1 MTQLLGNRSD
11 LTYDRQRLRR
21 ARHEAKESHIRSPI
35 DDAHAELERDQ
46 MKFCTKV
53 HALIKEAVEQA
64 NQDFVKTSQRYELRE
79 VSGCYTGPLHAGEFA
94 CNPIA
99 YELRGNGKTPSET
112 LVVELTRDGLI
123 QAFLV
128 PHPHV
133 LEIPRAS
140 NALGWHP
147 VPLPMFGAADA
158 SNLVVWYLGAIKTRL
173 PIGRKL

>member
-1 MTQLLGNRSD
+1 
-11 LTYDRQRLRR
+11 
-21 ARHEAKESHIRSPI
+21 
-35 DDAHAELERDQ
+35 

-99 YELRGNGKTPSET
+99 YELRGNGKTLSET

-158 SNLVVWYLGAIKTRL
+158 SNLVVWRDKNAVADRSETLMLAICRL
-173 PIGRKL
+173 QCGTPSMAPLTFGQCDVPARQPMPASASTLQSGMLIA